1 MSKMAYINPAMDKV
15 AITRQLAL
23 SGRVLVRDFFT
34 PQVAQALFDA
44 LQDVDWD
51 LSYRNQDGD
60 VLLTGDQLRQ
70 LDLPGRD
77 ALALQ
82 IVQVAERNFQF
93 SFFSHS
99 LVHAA
104 LAGRTDL
111 LARFV
116 RWMADEEFLGY
127 MRKLTGQAELNRLYA
142 QATMYRA
149 GSFLRVHDD
158 QVPTE
163 DRRVAYV
170 INLTRDWR
178 PDWGGLLHFCD
189 DKLEVVDTFVPHY
202 NSMSIFL
209 VPQNHFVSQVAP
221 FATGQ
226 RCAITGWLIRTQ
238 PDQDQP
244 RQA

>member
-1 MSKMAYINPAMDKV
+1 MSYINANLDQA
-15 AITRQLAL
+15 AIARELATHR
-23 SGRVLVRDFFT
+23 RVLVRDFFT

-44 LQDVDWD
+44 LQATDWD
-51 LSYRNQDGD
+51 LSYRNRQGD
-60 VLLTGDQLRQ
+60 ALLTGAHLRQ
-70 LDLPGRD
+70 LDANGRD
-77 ALALQ
+77 ALAQQ
-82 IVQVAERNFQF
+82 IQDVAGDSFQF

-127 MRKLTGQAELNRLYA
+127 MRRLTGQAELDRLYA

-149 GSFLRVHDD
+149 GSFLRAHDD
-158 QVPTE
+158 HVQTE

-170 INLTRDWR
+170 INLTHDWR

-189 DKLEVVDTFVPHY
+189 DRMDVVDTFAPHF
-202 NSMSIFL
+202 NSMSLFL
-209 VPQNHFVSQVAP
+209 VPQDHFVAQVAP
-221 FATGQ
+221 YAA
-226 RCAITGWLIRTQ
+226 RERYAITGWLIRSR
-238 PDQDQP
+238 PADKASPKDLS
-244 RQA
+244 

>member
-1 MSKMAYINPAMDKV
+1 MAYINPNLDQG
-15 AITRQLAL
+15 AIARQLAL
-23 SGRVLVRDFFT
+23 HGRVLVRDFFT
-34 PQVAQALFDA
+34 PQVAQALFDSLRA
-44 LQDVDWD
+44 VDWD
-51 LSYRNQDGD
+51 LSYRSSEGD
-60 VLLTGDQLRQ
+60 VLLTGAQLRQ

-77 ALALQ
+77 ALAQQ
-82 IVQVAERNFQF
+82 IQAVATQGFQF

-127 MRKLTGQAELNRLYA
+127 MRKLTGQTELDRLYA

-149 GSFLRVHDD
+149 GSFLREHDD
-158 QVPTE
+158 HVRAE

-189 DKLEVVDTFVPHY
+189 DKREVVETFTPHF
-202 NSMSIFL
+202 NSMSLFL
-209 VPQNHFVSQVAP
+209 VPQSHFVSQVVP
-221 FATGQ
+221 FASGE
-226 RCAITGWLIRTQ
+226 RCAITGWLIRATPHQ
-238 PDQDQP
+238 
-244 RQA
+244 

>member
-1 MSKMAYINPAMDKV
+1 MAYINPNLDQD
-15 AITRQLAL
+15 AIARQIAAR
-23 SGRVLVRDFFT
+23 GRVLVREFFT

-44 LQDVDWD
+44 LHTVDWD
-51 LSYRNQDGD
+51 LSYRSQAGD
-60 VLLTGDQLRQ
+60 VLLTGAQLRQ

-77 ALALQ
+77 ALAQQ
-82 IVQVAERNFQF
+82 IQAVATRGFQF

-99 LVHAA
+99 LVHSA

-127 MRKLTGQAELNRLYA
+127 MRKLTGQAELDRLYA

-149 GSFLRVHDD
+149 GSFLREHDD
-158 QVPTE
+158 HVEAE

-189 DKLEVVDTFVPHY
+189 HKMEVVETFTPHY
-202 NSMSIFL
+202 NSLSLFL
-209 VPQNHFVSQVAP
+209 VPQNHFVSQVVP
-221 FATGQ
+221 FANGE
-226 RCAITGWLIRTQ
+226 RFAITGWLIRARPNQ
-238 PDQDQP
+238 
-244 RQA
+244 

>member
-1 MSKMAYINPAMDKV
+1 MAYINPDLDQD
-15 AITRQLAL
+15 AINRHLA
-23 SGRVLVRDFFT
+23 SRGRVLVRDFFT

-44 LQDVDWD
+44 LQAVDWD
-51 LSYRNQDGD
+51 LAYRDAAGD
-60 VLLTGDQLRQ
+60 VLLTGAELRQ
-70 LDLPGRD
+70 LDLTGRD
-77 ALALQ
+77 ALAQQ
-82 IVQVAERNFQF
+82 IVDVATKGFQF
-93 SFFSHS
+93 SFLTHS

-127 MRKLTGQAELNRLYA
+127 MRKLTGQAELNRVYA

-149 GSFLRVHDD
+149 GSFLRAHDD
-158 QVPTE
+158 HVEAE

-189 DKLEVVDTFVPHY
+189 DKMEVVETFTPHY
-202 NSMSIFL
+202 NSISLFL
-209 VPQNHFVSQVAP
+209 VPQNHFVSQVTP
-221 FATGQ
+221 FATGE
-226 RCAITGWLIRTQ
+226 RCAITGWLIRAR
-238 PDQDQP
+238 PDQEQT
-244 RQA
+244 RQAS